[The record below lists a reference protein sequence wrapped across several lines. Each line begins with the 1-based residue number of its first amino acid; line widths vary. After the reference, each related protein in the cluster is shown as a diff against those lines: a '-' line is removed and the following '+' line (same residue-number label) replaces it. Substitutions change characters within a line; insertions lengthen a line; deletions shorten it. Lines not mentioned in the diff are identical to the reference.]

1 MVFVV
6 TGVEEGTAL
15 MIPKMRLGGQTRPTH
30 DTTISPHG
38 GRQGSNQDLQLV
50 SAAGPGGCGPCP

>member
-1 MVFVV
+1 
-6 TGVEEGTAL
+6 

-30 DTTISPHG
+30 DTTISPYG